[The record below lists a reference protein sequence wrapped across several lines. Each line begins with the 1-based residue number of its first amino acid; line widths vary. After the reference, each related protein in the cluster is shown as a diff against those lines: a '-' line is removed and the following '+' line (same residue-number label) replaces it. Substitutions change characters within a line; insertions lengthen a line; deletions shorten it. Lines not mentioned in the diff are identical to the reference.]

1 MFSLINQG
9 ENVIESFDKN
19 TRSISTKL
27 EQNMDDGKRKNM
39 FHSEI
44 GKVNRAG
51 GINYHG
57 LIGTSLSLSLL
68 DLRQAG

>member
-1 MFSLINQG
+1 
-9 ENVIESFDKN
+9 
-19 TRSISTKL
+19 
-27 EQNMDDGKRKNM
+27 MDDGKRKNM
-39 FHSEI
+39 FHFEI

-68 DLRQAG
+68 DLRQA